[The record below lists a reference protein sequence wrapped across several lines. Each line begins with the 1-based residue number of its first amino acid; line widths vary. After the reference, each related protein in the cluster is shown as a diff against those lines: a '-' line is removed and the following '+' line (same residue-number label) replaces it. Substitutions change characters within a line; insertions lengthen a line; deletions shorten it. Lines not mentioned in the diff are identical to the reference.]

1 MEGEL
6 RGRIAF
12 VTGGS
17 RGIGRA
23 IALAL
28 AWAGADV
35 AVNCRSR
42 KGDADDVCTRIRE
55 MGQRSVAVQG
65 NVAVAADVERMVS
78 EVRCE
83 LGAIH
88 ILVNNAGI
96 AQRVSIDEITEQDWD
111 RITAVNLKGA
121 FLVTQAVL
129 PDMRS
134 AGWGRIISLSSVAAH
149 VGGSVGPH
157 YAASKA
163 GIIGLTHY
171 YATHLIR
178 EGITANAIAPGPT
191 DTDMVASLPHVKPE
205 QVPMGRFGTV
215 EEIAMV
221 AVMLACNAFIT
232 GQTIN
237 VDGGRYP
244 A

>member
-1 MEGEL
+1 VRQL
-6 RGRIAF
+6 AF
-12 VTGGS
+12 V
-17 RGIGRA
+17 
-23 IALAL
+23 
-28 AWAGADV
+28 
-35 AVNCRSR
+35 
-42 KGDADDVCTRIRE
+42 
-55 MGQRSVAVQG
+55 
-65 NVAVAADVERMVS
+65 VS
-78 EVRCE
+78 EVRRE
-83 LGAIH
+83 LGVIH

-96 AQRVSIDEITEQDWD
+96 AQKVSIDEITEQDWD
-111 RITAVNLKGA
+111 RIIAVNLKGA

-129 PDMRS
+129 PDMRL

-149 VGGSVGPH
+149 MGGSVGPH

-205 QVPMGRFGTV
+205 QVSMGRFGTV